1 MDEQNRNKLDELLA
15 QAMGELKRN
24 PGDKELLRKV
34 DILTKLCISDYS
46 GSSDNY
52 SKELK
57 AESERLKI
65 EKELELKEKEAE
77 SDKIKAEKELELKEK
92 ELELKAQE
100 LEIKRKAT
108 ESERFKI
115 KKETEFKKKELELKE
130 QEQKQNKHNEWWN
143 RGLKF
148 LGIICPAAIG
158 VGMLGSEW
166 IGSYVNRN
174 ALPWV
179 SKFKNFD

>member
-1 MDEQNRNKLDELLA
+1 MDENNRNKLDELLA
-15 QAMGELKRN
+15 QALEALEYDPENGDLLK
-24 PGDKELLRKV
+24 KV
-34 DILTKLCISDYS
+34 ETLTKLCISDYS
-46 GSSDNY
+46 ESSATY
-52 SKELK
+52 SNELK
-57 AESERLKI
+57 AVAEKLKI
-65 EKELELKEKEAE
+65 EKELELKE
-77 SDKIKAEKELELKEK
+77 
-92 ELELKAQE
+92 
-100 LEIKRKAT
+100 
-108 ESERFKI
+108 
-115 KKETEFKKKELELKE
+115 KELELKE

-158 VGMLGSEW
+158 VGMLSSEW

>member
-1 MDEQNRNKLDELLA
+1 MDENNRNKLDELLA
-15 QAMGELKRN
+15 QALEALEYDPENGELLK
-24 PGDKELLRKV
+24 KV
-34 DILTKLCISDYS
+34 ETLTKLCISDYS
-46 GSSDNY
+46 ESSATY
-52 SKELK
+52 SNELK
-57 AESERLKI
+57 AVAEKLKI
-65 EKELELKEKEAE
+65 EKELELKE
-77 SDKIKAEKELELKEK
+77 
-92 ELELKAQE
+92 
-100 LEIKRKAT
+100 
-108 ESERFKI
+108 
-115 KKETEFKKKELELKE
+115 KELELKE

-158 VGMLGSEW
+158 VGMLSSEW

>member
-15 QAMGELKRN
+15 QALEALEYDPENGDLLK
-24 PGDKELLRKV
+24 KV
-34 DILTKLCISDYS
+34 ETLTKLCISDYS
-46 GSSDNY
+46 ESSATY
-52 SKELK
+52 SQELK
-57 AESERLKI
+57 AVAEKLKI
-65 EKELELKEKEAE
+65 EKELELKE
-77 SDKIKAEKELELKEK
+77 
-92 ELELKAQE
+92 
-100 LEIKRKAT
+100 
-108 ESERFKI
+108 
-115 KKETEFKKKELELKE
+115 KELELKE

-158 VGMLGSEW
+158 VGMLSSEW

>member
-1 MDEQNRNKLDELLA
+1 MDENNRNKLDELLA
-15 QAMGELKRN
+15 QALEALEYDPENGDLLK
-24 PGDKELLRKV
+24 KV
-34 DILTKLCISDYS
+34 ETLTKLCISDYS
-46 GSSDNY
+46 ESSATY
-52 SKELK
+52 SQELK
-57 AESERLKI
+57 AVAEKLKI
-65 EKELELKEKEAE
+65 
-77 SDKIKAEKELELKEK
+77 EKELELKEK
-92 ELELKAQE
+92 ELELK
-100 LEIKRKAT
+100 
-108 ESERFKI
+108 
-115 KKETEFKKKELELKE
+115 E
-130 QEQKQNKHNEWWN
+130 QEQKQAKRNEWWN